1 MKGYSEISIQ
11 NRGVYVAYKG
21 EHYVIRN
28 ANTGRTVR
36 MAKDEIIRKF
46 HLHHDALD
54 RFIGGMFK
62 RCWCN
67 ANEDIVKVER
77 SVEYVE
83 NVTFFIVSFVV
94 MVPQVFLILAV
105 VLGYINGS
113 ALRPYVV
120 PMVSVSFAAMFAA
133 VEIPEILADKFDFVL
148 GIEREV

>member
-1 MKGYSEISIQ
+1 MKGYSEVSIQ
-11 NRGVYVAYKG
+11 NRGVYVVYKG
-21 EHYVIRN
+21 EHYAVRN

-36 MAKDEIIRKF
+36 MAKDEIIRKL

-83 NVTFFIVSFVV
+83 NVSFFIVSAIV
-94 MVPQVFLILAV
+94 MIPQIILILAV
-105 VLGYINGS
+105 ILGYVDGH

-120 PMVSVSFAAMFAA
+120 PIVYASFAAMFAA
-133 VEIPEILADKFDFVL
+133 IEIPEILADKFDFVL
-148 GIEREV
+148 GIKREA